1 MSPNYRIAQTRFYF
15 SHHSSNQMFSFS
27 RDLLSICDPGILTS
41 IIWFCHHFLS
51 LHHHLQPGIGS
62 RKMSCITSAH
72 LSPVRASHMGKPRC
86 KAGWELQFLIGKL
99 FPRDLSI
106 VEKELR
112 LEGHQ
117 PTTTHHLVPHNG
129 EKTPRKSCF
138 LFKRKDPSLF
148 FNIYL
153 FIFWLRR
160 VLVVAHR
167 ISAVA
172 RGFLSS
178 VAHRLQRTGFS
189 SCGVQA

>member
-1 MSPNYRIAQTRFYF
+1 
-15 SHHSSNQMFSFS
+15 MFSFS

-62 RKMSCITSAH
+62 RKSAWREQFYFLNASLRKCPVSLLLTFHQWEQVAWANLDAKRAENCSSWLGSSFPETSP
-72 LSPVRASHMGKPRC
+72 LWKRNSDWR
-86 KAGWELQFLIGKL
+86 
-99 FPRDLSI
+99 
-106 VEKELR
+106 
-112 LEGHQ
+112 GHQ